1 MKLPTPL
8 PLTVSLLLA
17 LVRRRNILVQLFEGQ
32 KNWHCRVHPT
42 EAFELFTTN
51 NPKVDVKFTASHFL
65 GSRLDR
71 DKRSFEGGIFTVFVK
86 DLAEQQVYKVTIQR
100 FVETALGSQRVRSE
114 VMGVEN
120 VQ

>member
-1 MKLPTPL
+1 MVK
-8 PLTVSLLLA
+8 
-17 LVRRRNILVQLFEGQ
+17 LFEGQ

-71 DKRSFEGGIFTVFVK
+71 DKRNYEGGTFTVFVK
-86 DLAEQQVYKVTIQR
+86 DLADQEVYEVVIQR
-100 FVETALGSQRVRSE
+100 FVETALGSQRVRTE
-114 VMGVEN
+114 VREVKNVEM
-120 VQ
+120 

>member
-1 MKLPTPL
+1 M
-8 PLTVSLLLA
+8 
-17 LVRRRNILVQLFEGQ
+17 VQLFEGQ

-71 DKRSFEGGIFTVFVK
+71 DKRNYEGGTFTVFEK
-86 DLAEQQVYKVTIQR
+86 DLADQEVYKVVIQR
-100 FVETALGSQRVRSE
+100 FVETALGSQRVRTE
-114 VMGVEN
+114 VREVKN
-120 VQ
+120 VKM